1 VFNLQILPYN
11 PKLKE
16 KARQL
21 RNNSTKAEIE
31 LWMFLKGRQMMGY
44 DFHRQKPID
53 KFIVDFFC
61 KELMLAIELDGYTHT
76 FEEIA
81 DRDGKKEQRLGEL
94 GVRVVRFKDDD
105 VMNNI
110 EGVMLKI
117 EDWVRKHTP

>member
-1 VFNLQILPYN
+1 MQILPYN
-11 PKLKE
+11 PKLKD

-53 KFIVDFFC
+53 NFIVDFFC

-76 FEEIA
+76 FEKVA
-81 DRDGKKEQRLGEL
+81 DRDEKKEQRLGEL
-94 GVRVVRFKDDD
+94 GVRIVRFKNDD

-110 EGVMLKI
+110 EGVMEWI
-117 EDWVRKHTP
+117 ENWVRKHTP

>member
-1 VFNLQILPYN
+1 MQILPYN

-21 RNNSTKAEIE
+21 RNTSTKAEIK
-31 LWMFLKGRQMMGY
+31 LWMHLKGRQLMGH

-53 KFIVDFFC
+53 NYIVDFFC

-76 FEEIA
+76 FEEVA
-81 DRDGKKEQRLGEL
+81 DRDEKKEQRLREL
-94 GVRVVRFKDDD
+94 GVRIIRFKDDD

-110 EGVMLKI
+110 EGVMFQI
-117 EDWVRKHTP
+117 EDWVKRHTP